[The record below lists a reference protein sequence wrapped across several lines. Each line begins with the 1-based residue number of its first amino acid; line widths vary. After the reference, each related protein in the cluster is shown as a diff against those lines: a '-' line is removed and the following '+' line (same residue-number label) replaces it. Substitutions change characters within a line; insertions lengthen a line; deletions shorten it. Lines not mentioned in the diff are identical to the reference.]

1 MKNWHSFSV
10 KQVLSQTCQTFI
22 SDHKRK
28 IRQNTYGKNKLEE
41 KKKFLNGKNFFII
54 LMTH

>member
-1 MKNWHSFSV
+1 MKNWHSLSV
-10 KQVLSQTCQTFI
+10 KQVKSQTCQNFI
-22 SDHKRK
+22 SDHERK

-41 KKKFLNGKNFFII
+41 KKEIPQWKNFFII